1 MKLSFLPFDIKT
13 ESPLYTKAFTLARHG
28 RPAAYEQLE
37 FLGDRVL
44 GLVIAE
50 MLYRHFKNEN
60 EGDWAMRFTL
70 LVREETLADIA
81 RKIGLQSYLITK
93 DESLRNNNSILADV
107 MEALIAALYLDQGL
121 SKTKIFIENLWLP
134 LLERSHESIKD
145 SKSALQEWSQL
156 VVHSLPQYKLISRT
170 GPDHAPSFVV
180 SVEVEG
186 YDVMTGEGS
195 SKKEAM
201 QRAAEKLLNILPK
214 QNPEKR
220 K

>member
-121 SKTKIFIENLWLP
+121 SKTKTFIENLWLP
-134 LLERSHESIKD
+134 LLKRSHESIKD

-156 VVHSLPQYKLISRT
+156 VVHTLPKYKLISRT

-186 YDVMTGEGS
+186 YDVMTGEGP